1 MTGGLGISP
10 TEKTQELLQQA
21 KELCTENSN
30 IQVGG
35 DPHPTH
41 STVWARDLTADP
53 PSQGRCT
60 RILTPFLCVPT
71 LPVLSR

>member
-41 STVWARDLTADP
+41 YSVWARDLTAAP
-53 PSQGRCT
+53 PFQGPST

-71 LPVLSR
+71 PPLLSR